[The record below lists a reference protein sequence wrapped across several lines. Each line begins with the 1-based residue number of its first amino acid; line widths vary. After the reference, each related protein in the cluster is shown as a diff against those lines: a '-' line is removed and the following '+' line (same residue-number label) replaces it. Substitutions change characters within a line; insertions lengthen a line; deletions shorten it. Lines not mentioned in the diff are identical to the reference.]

1 VCQDFL
7 GTINYLQCTAH
18 NVNTS
23 KYPVG
28 SDAWLL
34 RQLRGAKLHDKCI
47 LFSLKV
53 IYLGIRTAL
62 RLFLGREKRDKFYLK
77 HDINFRDFLYRSIEF
92 LRLDNSL
99 LVVFTSP
106 KYDYKFY
113 SRITRKVNNF
123 LVHDMYTSM
132 VAHEDE
138 IVEQFSPKIG
148 DIVIDV
154 GAAFGFYTI
163 LASKRVGQQGKVVA
177 IEPQPDSFEMLNRNI
192 RLNKLANTITLNY
205 AAYSKKTTLKLY
217 STYSI
222 IQERARQ
229 SLQSYIEVSGDTLD
243 NLLRRVGIDQVNW
256 IKIDVE
262 GAEYEV
268 LKGAK
273 QVLSSNKH
281 ISILIEVHGKDTY
294 GPVIELLKS
303 NNFNIEFEK
312 TYDNGEKHVLARK
325 VPYP

>member
-1 VCQDFL
+1 MP
-7 GTINYLQCTAH
+7 N
-18 NVNTS
+18 
-23 KYPVG
+23 YPVG
-28 SDAWLL
+28 SGAWL
-34 RQLRGAKLHDKCI
+34 RQLRGAKLHDKCV
-47 LFSLKV
+47 LFSLKI
-53 IYLGIRTAL
+53 IYLGIRGIL
-62 RLFLGREKRDKFYLK
+62 KLFLGRKKTDKFCLK
-77 HDINFRDFLYRSIEF
+77 HGINFRDFLYRSVEF

-99 LVVFTSP
+99 LVVFSSP
-106 KYDYKFY
+106 KYGYQFY

-132 VAHEDE
+132 VTHEDE

-192 RLNKLANTITLNY
+192 RLNKLANTRTLNY
-205 AAYSKKTTLKLY
+205 AVSSKKTTLKLY
-217 STYSI
+217 STYSV

-229 SLQSYIEVSGDTLD
+229 NLQSYIEVRADTLD
-243 NLLRRVGIDQVNW
+243 DLLRRVGIDRVNW

-268 LKGAK
+268 LTGAK
-273 QVLSSNKH
+273 EILYASKP
-281 ISILIEVHGKDTY
+281 ISILVEIHGKDTY
-294 GPVIELLKS
+294 EPVIELLKS

-325 VPYP
+325 MPYPQG